1 LCNWYAAIKNIL
13 PIVQFWWSSCPQI

>member
-1 LCNWYAAIKNIL
+1 MCNWYDAIKNIL